1 MLEERI
7 RLEQRD
13 EAEQVLLETRESG
26 TELGIFGGG
35 GRRTVPN
42 DELVISAQ
50 ASTADKRRK
59 TKRGHEERQQRP
71 DGPHVVSVTAPS
83 SSNPRPYIRAIN
95 TITHP
100 AS

>member
-35 GRRTVPN
+35 ETYC
-42 DELVISAQ
+42 S
-50 ASTADKRRK
+50 
-59 TKRGHEERQQRP
+59 
-71 DGPHVVSVTAPS
+71 
-83 SSNPRPYIRAIN
+83 
-95 TITHP
+95 
-100 AS
+100 